1 MRRRSRPKGR
11 WVRRWIQQRRS
22 HAHTQ
27 LSRTRARWGGRAM
40 GTHSTDACMLRAP
53 ISLMRAAAH
62 ASLFR
67 STASPHVSPLCS
79 LCSNAED
86 DWIERFSRL
95 ELGQAGCR
103 CIRSEVGATGLTRT
117 RS

>member
-1 MRRRSRPKGR
+1 
-11 WVRRWIQQRRS
+11 
-22 HAHTQ
+22 
-27 LSRTRARWGGRAM
+27 M

-86 DWIERFSRL
+86 DITGQEQ
-95 ELGQAGCR
+95 GQAQVYRGEQQGDAMRIQQRQRIQRNMCTLTMR
-103 CIRSEVGATGLTRT
+103 TLNNVMRYGA
-117 RS
+117 